1 MAADIDTG
9 MDIKEMRQVLHNG
22 GTDGVNCAFSA
33 GDGAYALLRL
43 DRAKGSPALAS
54 SLKKDF
60 GVSKVFQG
68 RAFLDAENNKK
79 VVFLPDGKVSGMAKR
94 LLKTVKLAGFKKVAI
109 QSGGEEESADDE
121 EDAPQ
126 AAAAQAGAAQAAPAD
141 TDDDTDD
148 DADNDAD
155 DTGDTPAPAPS
166 APAAAVFAKAQAT
179 SVKNSKAWV
188 TMANAVHGQIDKV
201 QTTVIAAFEGTD
213 MAAQLETAFKSRV
226 GRIKQYDR
234 ELVTRLVAIS
244 KAKDA
249 DEQATLIADARK
261 TLQGYQKFIDSDAT
275 LKDIDANPFV
285 KGLKISDTVGSFLS
299 VISASLG

>member
-22 GTDGVNCAFSA
+22 GTDGVNCAFGA
-33 GDGAYALLRL
+33 GDGGYALLRL
-43 DRAKGSPALAS
+43 DRAKGSPALAK
-54 SLKKDF
+54 SLKGDF
-60 GVSKVFQG
+60 GVTKVFQG
-68 RAFLDAENNKK
+68 RAFLDAENTKK
-79 VVFLPDGKVSGMAKR
+79 VVFLPDGNVPGMAKK

-109 QSGGEEESADDE
+109 QTDDGAEESADDDKD
-121 EDAPQ
+121 DAPQ
-126 AAAAQAGAAQAAPAD
+126 AAQSPAAAPAAAP
-141 TDDDTDD
+141 DDTDD
-148 DADNDAD
+148 AD
-155 DTGDTPAPAPS
+155 DTPAPAPA

-234 ELVTRLVAIS
+234 ELVTKLVAIG

-249 DEQATLIADARK
+249 DEQAASIADAK
-261 TLQGYQKFIDSDAT
+261 TTLQRYRKFIDTDAT

-299 VISASLG
+299 VISTSLG

>member
-9 MDIKEMRQVLHNG
+9 MDVKDMRQILHNG

-33 GDGAYALLRL
+33 GDGGYALLRL
-43 DRAKGSPALAS
+43 DRNKGSPALAK
-54 SLKKDF
+54 SLKGDF
-60 GVSKVFQG
+60 GVTKVFQG

-79 VVFLPDGKVSGMAKR
+79 VVFLPDGNVPGMAKK
-94 LLKTVKLAGFKKVAI
+94 LLKTLKLASFKKVAI
-109 QSGGEEESADDE
+109 QTDGGAEESADDE
-121 EDAPQ
+121 EEGAPQ
-126 AAAAQAGAAQAAPAD
+126 AAQAPAASPAAAP
-141 TDDDTDD
+141 DDTDD
-148 DADNDAD
+148 DADDDTGEAD
-155 DTGDTPAPAPS
+155 DTQAAAPPAPAQ
-166 APAAAVFAKAQAT
+166 AAAVFAKAQAT

-234 ELVTRLVAIS
+234 ELVTKLMAIS

-249 DEQATLIADARK
+249 DEQATLIADAK
-261 TLQGYQKFIDSDAT
+261 TTLQKYQKFIDSDTT

-285 KGLKISDTVGSFLS
+285 KGLTISDTVGSFLS
-299 VISASLG
+299 VISNSLD